1 MRKNYAVIA
10 AGGLGTR
17 LKDYKHN
24 ESTKVLIDIDGL
36 SMISSQV
43 MQLKSWGFSDFIV
56 ITNPEFNDLIKN
68 DLQKNFVDENISYV
82 IQSSPKGIAD
92 ALSYAEEEIDKNSLL
107 TFILGDNFFGENPL
121 ENINLETFSG
131 AHLFV
136 KEVENPEEFGV
147 MEVDKAGNAIDIYE
161 KPKEYISNLAVVGIY
176 IYDTSCFEN
185 ILKLTPSNRG
195 ELEITD
201 LNNELIKNNLVN
213 YKILESWWIDAGTEE
228 RIEKL
233 KKII

>member
-24 ESTKVLIDIDGL
+24 ESTKVLIDIGGL

-43 MQLKSWGFSDFIV
+43 MQLKSWGFNDFIV
-56 ITNPEFNDLIKN
+56 ITNPDFNDLIKN

-92 ALSYAEEEIDKNSLL
+92 ALSYAEIEIDKNSLL
-107 TFILGDNFFGENPL
+107 TFILGDNFFGKNPL
-121 ENINLETFSG
+121 ENINLENFSG

-147 MEVDKAGNAIDIYE
+147 MEIDKAGNAIDIYE
-161 KPKEYISNLAVVGIY
+161 KPKDYISNLAVVGIY
-176 IYDTSCFEN
+176 IYDTSCFQN
-185 ILKLTPSNRG
+185 IRKLTPSNRG

-201 LNNELIKNNLVN
+201 LN
-213 YKILESWWIDAGTEE
+213 KIYLNQKKVLSKVLSSWWIDAGTPE
-228 RIEKL
+228 RIEEL
-233 KKII
+233 KKLI

>member
-24 ESTKVLIDIDGL
+24 ESTKVLIDIGGL

-43 MQLKSWGFSDFIV
+43 MQLKSWGFRDFIV
-56 ITNPEFNDLIKN
+56 ITNPDFNDLIKN
-68 DLQKNFVDENISYV
+68 DLQKNFLDENISYV
-82 IQSSPKGIAD
+82 IQPSPKGIAD
-92 ALSYAEEEIDKNSLL
+92 ALSYAEAEIDKNSLL

-121 ENINLETFSG
+121 EKINLDNFSG

-147 MEVDKAGNAIDIYE
+147 MEIDKDGNAIDIYE

-185 ILKLTPSNRG
+185 IRKLTPSNRG

-201 LNNELIKNNLVN
+201 LN
-213 YKILESWWIDAGTEE
+213 KIYLDQKKVLSKVLSSWWIDAGTPE
-228 RIEKL
+228 RIEEL
-233 KKII
+233 KKLI